1 MKNIV
6 YEVRSA
12 NSDTLVRSGAFG
24 GTIDQDTVDRLVN
37 NLFDVEV
44 TKTGR
49 CVLVDHRGNEV
60 RLNLRVIVAHTEK
73 GKAAYAAWREKEVER
88 IENEEQLRM
97 ELDDAVDSMG
107 LAAALARL
115 KETPK

>member
-12 NSDTLVRSGAFG
+12 NSDALVRSGAFG
-24 GTIDQDTVDRLVN
+24 GMMDQDTVDRLVN

-73 GKAAYAAWREKEVER
+73 GKAAYAAWRSYMMG